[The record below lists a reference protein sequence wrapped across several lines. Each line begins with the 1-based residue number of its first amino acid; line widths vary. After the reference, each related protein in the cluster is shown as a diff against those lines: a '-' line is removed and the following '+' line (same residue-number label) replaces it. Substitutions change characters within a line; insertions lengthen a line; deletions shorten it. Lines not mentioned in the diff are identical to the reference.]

1 MGGKINRRRCHCCRH
16 CCSFADPVAAGSVD
30 LLGTD
35 LGLLLLQLRV
45 VGCLCI
51 VNRSST
57 SGLIDQSTR
66 EEKSLVVVAA
76 AAAAIIINSSIADAD
91 APAVAAD
98 RSAVVVAVVVFCYQS
113 LLLLL
118 YSCCCCCYRF
128 GTMTNRSID

>member
-98 RSAVVVAVVVFCYQS
+98 RSAVVVFCYQS
-113 LLLLL
+113 LLLL
-118 YSCCCCCYRF
+118 YIAIA
-128 GTMTNRSID
+128 IDIAIAVVAATDSEL